1 MPDELK
7 TLNQNKSL
15 VKFAVLNLITIV
27 YFLACS
33 VFNNFT
39 IQIDS
44 YSLLCILNLIVVM
57 FFLSRDLSDA
67 NNRIPSCLF
76 WIFQYVFLALTPLSI
91 DWDPIPYF
99 LNIEIKENRN
109 LAVIGL
115 ILMSNGV
122 IGILTTRYR
131 AQKFDIARKLD
142 FYVLFKRTVF
152 LRNIYFL
159 IFPVL
164 ITIIGPSFLFR
175 RIRYSGTV
183 DFGPLFYI
191 AEALLYVLPILIFL
205 SYSLQLKNDSSRANL
220 KWTVIFGIILLLLS
234 NPFANARQNIL
245 LLAVP
250 LIYPRIRE
258 SRFYAQVFSY
268 LVILSSLFL
277 SNPFDRYTGKF
288 LGFGFNPISR
298 LGDFDAFSQLFF
310 AIRFGQDGLFTPGR
324 QILGSLL
331 FFVPRNFWNDKPI
344 DSGVAIGVARNLR
357 STNLSCPWIAEAYV
371 NGGIVLVLA
380 LSILIGLVFRR
391 LVYKD
396 FSSTYLIQG
405 LLCGVEFIVLRGSLL
420 QASGKLILGVILCQF
435 LIRYK
440 KSDSAIRH

>member
-1 MPDELK
+1 
-7 TLNQNKSL
+7 
-15 VKFAVLNLITIV
+15 
-27 YFLACS
+27 
-33 VFNNFT
+33 
-39 IQIDS
+39 
-44 YSLLCILNLIVVM
+44 
-57 FFLSRDLSDA
+57 
-67 NNRIPSCLF
+67 
-76 WIFQYVFLALTPLSI
+76 
-91 DWDPIPYF
+91 
-99 LNIEIKENRN
+99 
-109 LAVIGL
+109 
-115 ILMSNGV
+115 
-122 IGILTTRYR
+122 
-131 AQKFDIARKLD
+131 
-142 FYVLFKRTVF
+142 
-152 LRNIYFL
+152 
-159 IFPVL
+159 
-164 ITIIGPSFLFR
+164 
-175 RIRYSGTV
+175 
-183 DFGPLFYI
+183 
-191 AEALLYVLPILIFL
+191 
-205 SYSLQLKNDSSRANL
+205 
-220 KWTVIFGIILLLLS
+220 LLS

-268 LVILSSLFL
+268 LAILSSLFL

-344 DSGVAIGVARNLR
+344 DSGVAIGIARNLR

-371 NGGIVLVLA
+371 NGGIVLVFA
-380 LSILIGLVFRR
+380 LSILIGLAFRR

-396 FSSTYLIQG
+396 FSSTYLVQG